1 MEKRAL
7 TIHDLSELKR
17 ISDVQ
22 IHPDGNQY
30 IYVQTSVNEQESYN
44 SHLYVG
50 QLQEQTISHAWT
62 FGDVKD
68 HSPRYSPDG
77 KSVVFLSNR
86 SGTSQLWM
94 MPTTGGEPQQL
105 TFLRHGAG
113 APIWSPDGQQLLFS
127 APVAAGTIVYN
138 EGERTREEKKRS
150 TGKEGKRTSS
160 CYEIKVQVRC
170 KRVS

>member
-7 TIHDLSELKR
+7 TINDLSELKR
-17 ISDVQ
+17 ISDIQ

-50 QLQEQTISHAWT
+50 QLQEQAISHAWT

-68 HSPRYSPDG
+68 HNPHYSPDG

-127 APVAAGTIVYN
+127 APVATGTIVYN

-160 CYEIKVQVRC
+160 RNKTKIQIRC
-170 KRVS
+170 KRLS